1 MCSIRKVQMPQT
13 SQNNQFHLPTII
25 KPSTADTHCVQQ
37 LISSWKDGTAAHITK
52 MLVDV
57 KNEPLE
63 SYTIGFNLSQAELK
77 AVWKKKGHFSAS
89 GIGGAAGVCCF
100 TSKLNHEG
108 LGAGGIII
116 WYKC

>member
-1 MCSIRKVQMPQT
+1 M
-13 SQNNQFHLPTII
+13 
-25 KPSTADTHCVQQ
+25 QQ
-37 LISSWKDGTAAHITK
+37 LISSWKAGTVAQITK

-57 KNEPLE
+57 KKKLIE
-63 SYTIGFNLSQAELK
+63 SYTFGFNLSQAELK

-89 GIGGAAGVCCF
+89 GMGGAAVVCCF
-100 TSKLNHEG
+100 TSKFNCEG